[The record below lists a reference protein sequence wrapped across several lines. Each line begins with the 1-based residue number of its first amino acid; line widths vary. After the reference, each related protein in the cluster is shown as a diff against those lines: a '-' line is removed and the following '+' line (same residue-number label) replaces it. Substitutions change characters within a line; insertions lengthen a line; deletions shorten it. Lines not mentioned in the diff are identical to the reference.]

1 MKFLRKL
8 ILWLLIALL
17 VVIIA
22 AYFLLQTQWGGRQ
35 ASAWLSDGTGWKV
48 SFNKMNHNFSS
59 PMHLQLQNVTLG
71 RDGKPATLV
80 AQTVDIGFSSRQ
92 FSDPLH
98 ADEIV
103 LSDGTLNFSPSSAA
117 LPFAADRLQLRNM
130 AFNSPESDW
139 DLSAQRVTGGVSPWA
154 PEAGNVLGKKTQ
166 IQISAGSMT
175 LNGIEASNVLIQG
188 NIDNGEVSLSTI
200 GADVARGTLTGTA
213 KRSADGG
220 WQVDNLRLSEIRLQ
234 SDKSLADFFAPLT
247 TLPSLQIGRLDVT
260 DASLQGPDWA
270 IAGLDL
276 NLRNL
281 TLSRGDWQSQE
292 GTLSM
297 NANEFIYGSLHFL
310 DPILNAGFSPQGIAL
325 RQFTSRWEG
334 GMVRTSG
341 NWLRAGHALV
351 LDDAA
356 FAGLEYTL
364 PDNWKQLWMAPLP
377 DWLQSLTLRKF
388 SASRNLII
396 DIEPAFPWQITA
408 LDGYGG
414 ELQLV
419 KNRSWGVWSGSA
431 TLNAAAATFNR
442 IDVRRPSLKLSANA
456 STVNVNELSAFTERG
471 ILQATAAVSQ
481 LPQRQVNLSL
491 NGRGVPLN
499 ILQAWGWPALP
510 VSGDGNLQLTATGS
524 VQADAPL
531 KPTVNGQLS
540 AINMEKQ
547 QVAQVM
553 HNGEVSSP
561 SPLQHRRQRLPDFP
575 SPSPLSPLPTG
586 EGPVPFAKPVAIKRL
601 FVPIS
606 RNLFLSNNG
615 LAITKILEV
624 KKIIK
629 VPEPTKIK
637 EQPCP

>member
-48 SFNKMNHNFSS
+48 SFNKMDHNFSS
-59 PMHLQLQNVTLG
+59 PLHLQLQNVTLG

-281 TLSRGDWQSQE
+281 TLSHGDWQSQE

-341 NWLRAGHALV
+341 NWLRDGKALV
-351 LDDAA
+351 LDDVAI
-356 FAGLEYTL
+356 AGLEYTL
-364 PDNWKQLWMAPLP
+364 PQNWKTLWMEPLP
-377 DWLQSLTLRKF
+377 EWLNSVTLQKF
-388 SASRNLII
+388 GLSRNLVI
-396 DIEPAFPWQITA
+396 DIDPAFPWQITS
-408 LDGYGG
+408 LDGYGAN
-414 ELQLV
+414 LQLV
-419 KNRSWGVWSGSA
+419 KDRQWGIWGGSA
-431 TLNAAAATFNR
+431 TLNGAAATFNR
-442 IDVRRPSLKLSANA
+442 VDVRRPSLALNANA
-456 STVNVNELSAFTERG
+456 ATVNITDLSAFTEKG
-471 ILQATAAVSQ
+471 ILEATATVSQ
-481 LPQRQVNLSL
+481 LPQRQTTVSL

-499 ILQAWGWPALP
+499 VLQQWGWPALP
-510 VSGDGNLQLTATGS
+510 ITGDGNIQLTASGS
-524 VQADAPL
+524 VQASASL
-531 KPTVNGQLS
+531 KPTVNGKLN
-540 AINMEKQ
+540 AVNMDKQ
-547 QVAQVM
+547 QVQQTLTGGV
-553 HNGEVSSP
+553 VSTAP
-561 SPLQHRRQRLPDFP
+561 SPQP
-575 SPSPLSPLPTG
+575 SP
-586 EGPVPFAKPVAIKRL
+586 
-601 FVPIS
+601 
-606 RNLFLSNNG
+606 
-615 LAITKILEV
+615 
-624 KKIIK
+624 
-629 VPEPTKIK
+629 
-637 EQPCP
+637 

>member
-166 IQISAGSMT
+166 IQISAGSIT

-247 TLPSLQIGRLDVT
+247 TLPSLQIGRHEVT

-341 NWLRAGHALV
+341 NWLRAGNALV

-524 VQADAPL
+524 VQADVPL

-553 HNGEVSSP
+553 RNGEVSSTQPP
-561 SPLQHRRQRLPDFP
+561 SAPATTTP
-575 SPSPLSPLPTG
+575 
-586 EGPVPFAKPVAIKRL
+586 
-601 FVPIS
+601 
-606 RNLFLSNNG
+606 
-615 LAITKILEV
+615 
-624 KKIIK
+624 
-629 VPEPTKIK
+629 
-637 EQPCP
+637 